1 MTDVITQNTV
11 FDTSYGRGLR
21 LTAITCLFLKALIFL
36 DKKTR
41 SFSLETKESLLKIR
55 GAPSLNKNM
64 QPSRF
69 NLFDKV
75 FWQFLFH

>member
-55 GAPSLNKNM
+55 GVPSLNKNM

-75 FWQFLFH
+75 F

>member
-21 LTAITCLFLKALIFL
+21 LTAITCLFLK
-36 DKKTR
+36 TR

-55 GAPSLNKNM
+55 GAPSLKKNM

-75 FWQFLFH
+75 F

>member
-21 LTAITCLFLKALIFL
+21 LTAITCLFLKALIL

-55 GAPSLNKNM
+55 GAPSLKKNM

-75 FWQFLFH
+75 F

>member
-21 LTAITCLFLKALIFL
+21 LTAITCLFLKALFFL

-55 GAPSLNKNM
+55 GAPSLKKNM

-75 FWQFLFH
+75 F